1 MSLRVDIASL
11 VTDELLSDLNHLL
24 PQLSSTAAP
33 LTFDDLEGVVNSPTS
48 QLFVARVDNVIVGM
62 LTLVVFT
69 IPTGVRGWIEDV
81 VVDAGARGKGV
92 GEALSLAAI
101 DEARRLGVRS
111 IDLTSRPSREVANAL
126 YQKLGFELRNTN
138 VYRFFIE
145 SA

>member
-1 MSLRVDIASL
+1 MSLRVDIATQ
-11 VTDELLSDLNHLL
+11 VTDELLANLNHLL

-48 QLFVARVDNVIVGM
+48 QLFVARVDDVIVGT

-81 VVDAGARGKGV
+81 VVDAGTRGMGV

-111 IDLTSRPSREVANAL
+111 IDLTSRPSREEANAL

-138 VYRFFIE
+138 VYRLALE
-145 SA
+145 S

>member
-1 MSLRVDIASL
+1 MSLRVDIASQ
-11 VTDELLSDLNHLL
+11 VTDELLADLNHLL

-33 LTFDDLEGVVNSPTS
+33 LTFDDLEGVVNSPTL
-48 QLFVARVDNVIVGM
+48 QLFVARVDDVIVGT

-81 VVDAGARGKGV
+81 VVDAGARGMGV

-111 IDLTSRPSREVANAL
+111 IDLTSRPSREEANAL

-138 VYRFFIE
+138 VYRLALE
-145 SA
+145 S

>member
-1 MSLRVDIASL
+1 MSLRVDIATQ
-11 VTDELLSDLNHLL
+11 VTDELLANLNHLL

-48 QLFVARVDNVIVGM
+48 QLFVARVDNVIVGT

-81 VVDAGARGKGV
+81 VVDAGARGMGV

-111 IDLTSRPSREVANAL
+111 IDLTSRPSREEANAL

-138 VYRFFIE
+138 VYRLALE
-145 SA
+145 S

>member
-1 MSLRVDIASL
+1 MSLRVDIATQ
-11 VTDELLSDLNHLL
+11 VTDELLANLNHLL

-33 LTFDDLEGVVNSPTS
+33 LTFDDLEGVVNSPTL
-48 QLFVARVDNVIVGM
+48 QLFVARVDDVIVGT

-81 VVDAGARGKGV
+81 VVDAGTRGMGV

-111 IDLTSRPSREVANAL
+111 IDLTSRPSREEANAL

-138 VYRFFIE
+138 VYRLALE
-145 SA
+145 S

>member
-1 MSLRVDIASL
+1 MSLRVDIATQ
-11 VTDELLSDLNHLL
+11 VTDELLANLNHLL

-33 LTFDDLEGVVNSPTS
+33 LTFDDLEGVVNSPTL
-48 QLFVARVDNVIVGM
+48 QLFVARVDDVIVGT

-81 VVDAGARGKGV
+81 VVDAGARGMGV

-111 IDLTSRPSREVANAL
+111 IDLTSRPSREEANAL

-138 VYRFFIE
+138 VYRLALE
-145 SA
+145 S